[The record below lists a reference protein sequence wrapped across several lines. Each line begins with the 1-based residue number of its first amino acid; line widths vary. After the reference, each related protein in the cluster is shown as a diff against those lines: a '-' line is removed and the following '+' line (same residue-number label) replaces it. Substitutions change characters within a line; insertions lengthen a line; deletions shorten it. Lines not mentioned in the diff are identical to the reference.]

1 VTALELSIAIAI
13 VGIGSCVQASLG
25 FGLGLLAAPVLA
37 IVDER
42 LVPGPL
48 LMIALVL
55 TLLVARRE
63 RGGLDWPGVKWA
75 VIGRVPGS
83 VLGTIAVVALS
94 ERLLIVVFAL
104 LVLAAVLLSA
114 AGWKVTPTVPTLFTA
129 GMASGLMGSITS
141 IGGPPMAIAYQ
152 HRSGPELRATLALFF
167 VFGSAL
173 SIVLLTMAGEISGS
187 DVRLAAVLI
196 PPMIVGH
203 LVARHASRWLD
214 RGFVRPAILWFS
226 GGASVAL
233 LVFELAA

>member
-1 VTALELSIAIAI
+1 VTGVELAIAIAI
-13 VGIGSCVQASLG
+13 VGVASCVQASLG

-37 IVDER
+37 LVDDR

-48 LMIALVL
+48 LIIALVL
-55 TLLVARRE
+55 TLLVALRE
-63 RGGLDWPGVKWA
+63 RGGLDWGGVKWA
-75 VIGRVPGS
+75 VAGRVPGS
-83 VLGTIAVVALS
+83 VLGTIAVVSLS
-94 ERLLIVVFAL
+94 DRLLIVVFAV

-173 SIVLLTMAGEISGS
+173 SIALLSLAGEIDLG
-187 DVRLAAVLI
+187 DVWLAAVLL
-196 PPMIVGH
+196 PPMLIGNIA
-203 LVARHASRWLD
+203 ARYTSRWLD

-226 GGASVAL
+226 GGASAAL
-233 LVFELAA
+233 LLIELL

>member
-1 VTALELSIAIAI
+1 VTAIEIAIALAI
-13 VGIGSCVQASLG
+13 VCVGSCAQASIG

-63 RGGLDWPGVKWA
+63 RGGLDWPGVKWS
-75 VIGRVPGS
+75 VFGRVPGS
-83 VLGTIAVVALS
+83 VLGTIAVVALA
-94 ERLLIVVFAL
+94 ERLLIVVFAVM
-104 LVLAAVLLSA
+104 VLTAVLLSA
-114 AGWKVTPTVPTLFTA
+114 AGWKVSPTVPTLFTA
-129 GMASGLMGSITS
+129 GFASGLMGSITS

-173 SIVLLTMAGEISGS
+173 SIALLAVAGEIGAD
-187 DVRLAAVLI
+187 DVRLAAALMPAMV
-196 PPMIVGH
+196 VG
-203 LVARHASRWLD
+203 LALAKFAARSLD

-226 GGASVAL
+226 GTASAAL
-233 LVFELAA
+233 LVFELAS